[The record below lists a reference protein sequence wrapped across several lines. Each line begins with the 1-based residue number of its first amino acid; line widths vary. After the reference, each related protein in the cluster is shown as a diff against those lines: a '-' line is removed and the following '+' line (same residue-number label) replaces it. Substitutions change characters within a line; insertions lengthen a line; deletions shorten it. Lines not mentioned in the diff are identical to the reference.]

1 MTTYFELPLWIDFDD
16 ILNRAAYFKD
26 DLNQFDNDMQDSILQ
41 WVHDELF
48 LSSDSSV
55 NIKFKNNT
63 FGGSPGS
70 SMFSA
75 NSWDTAKLTTI
86 VRQLQINAGAWAAAF
101 TIDNPAGTGSLSGVS
116 IDAFSVSNTMAKNN
130 ATAKDLANANQYG
143 TQMQMLLNQR
153 FNSRFMVGI

>member
-1 MTTYFELPLWIDFDD
+1 MTTYFELPLWIDWDD
-16 ILNRAAYFKD
+16 ILNRAAYFKNS
-26 DLNQFDNDMQDSILQ
+26 LNQFDSDMQDGILM

-55 NIKFKNNT
+55 DIKFKDNSLS
-63 FGGSPGS
+63 GSPGS

-86 VRQLQINAGAWAAAF
+86 VRQLQVNAGAWAAAF

-130 ATAKDLANANQYG
+130 ATAKDLSNANQYG
-143 TQMQMLLNQR
+143 TKMQQLLDQR
-153 FNSRFMVGI
+153 FNTRFLVGI

>member
-1 MTTYFELPLWIDFDD
+1 MTTYFELPLWINWDD
-16 ILNRAAYFKD
+16 ILNRAAYFKNS
-26 DLNQFDNDMQDSILQ
+26 LNQFDSDVQDAILQ
-41 WVHDELF
+41 WVHDELY
-48 LSSDSSV
+48 LSGDSSV
-55 NIKFKNNT
+55 NIKFKDGS

-75 NSWDTAKLTTI
+75 NGWNTAKLTTI
-86 VRQLQINAGAWAAAF
+86 VRQLQVNAGAWAASF

-130 ATAKDLANANQYG
+130 ATADDLANANQYG
-143 TQMQMLLNQR
+143 TKMQELLNQR